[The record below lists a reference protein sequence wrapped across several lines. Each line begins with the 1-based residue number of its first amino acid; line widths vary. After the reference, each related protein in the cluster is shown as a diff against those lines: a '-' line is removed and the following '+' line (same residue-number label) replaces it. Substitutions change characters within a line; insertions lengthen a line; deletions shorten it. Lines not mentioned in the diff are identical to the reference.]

1 MNWPVTRRSLKL
13 LTLTLGLLIIPVL
26 WAQAGG
32 WAGHKTWQSHPS
44 EGYTVPIQQ
53 VVQFPAVSIR
63 QPCSSL
69 FHPVP
74 FRYEALYPGLGGSA
88 WQFSGYGASVAPATT
103 IIDATLLPDT
113 GQAISVSPGF
123 P

>member
-1 MNWPVTRRSLKL
+1 MNRPVARRSLQC
-13 LTLTLGLLIIPVL
+13 LTLTVGLLFPAL
-26 WAQAGG
+26 SAKAGG
-32 WAGHKTWQSHPS
+32 WFGHKTWQAHPS

-53 VVQFPAVSIR
+53 VVQFPAVTIR

-88 WQFSGYGASVAPATT
+88 
-103 IIDATLLPDT
+103 
-113 GQAISVSPGF
+113 
-123 P
+123 

>member
-1 MNWPVTRRSLKL
+1 MNRPVARRSLQC
-13 LTLTLGLLIIPVL
+13 LTLTVGLLFPAL
-26 WAQAGG
+26 SAKAGG
-32 WAGHKTWQSHPS
+32 WFGHKTWQAHPS

-53 VVQFPAVSIR
+53 VVQFPAVTIR

-88 WQFSGYGASVAPATT
+88 WHASSYGATVAPSAT
-103 IIDATLLPDT
+103 IIDATLLP
-113 GQAISVSPGF
+113 SVGSSIMDGSAF

>member
-1 MNWPVTRRSLKL
+1 MNRPLARRSLQC
-13 LTLTLGLLIIPVL
+13 LTLTVGLLFPALLV
-26 WAQAGG
+26 QAGG
-32 WAGHKTWQSHPS
+32 WFGHKTWQAHPS

-53 VVQFPAVSIR
+53 VVQFPAVTIR

-88 WQFSGYGASVAPATT
+88 WYASGFGATVAPSTT
-103 IIDATLLPDT
+103 IIDATLLP
-113 GQAISVSPGF
+113 SVGSSIMDGSAF